1 MNEEA
6 IARVG
11 LQRKKRKASPLIS
24 FFINKQLLYGSHMCT
39 CFSAVHYV
47 HHGTLVLKVWPFS
60 KIKKK
65 SKAISGQALKVP
77 ERRGSQISW
86 QSAHEGGKVVRTR
99 HRPPLPPGNV
109 PGTHFYYRLN
119 RLKSQS
125 AAGNTKSMKTN
136 DTIGNLIRY
145 LPACG
150 AVPKSIV
157 QPRTTFARS
166 SWTNFEFVLL
176 TLSEGKFSL

>member
-1 MNEEA
+1 MSAVSVVLSGRGLCDELITHPEESYRLWCVVVCDLEKKLMNEEA

-77 ERRGSQISW
+77 ERRGSQIS
-86 QSAHEGGKVVRTR
+86 
-99 HRPPLPPGNV
+99 
-109 PGTHFYYRLN
+109 
-119 RLKSQS
+119 
-125 AAGNTKSMKTN
+125 
-136 DTIGNLIRY
+136 
-145 LPACG
+145 
-150 AVPKSIV
+150 
-157 QPRTTFARS
+157 
-166 SWTNFEFVLL
+166 
-176 TLSEGKFSL
+176 